1 MRHVPATKEKTAW
14 RDEAS
19 RAPAA
24 QISRYASSTW
34 LGSAKRFLREKEPRK
49 ERLVRGRGRGRGR
62 GTGRGSG
69 RGRGRQGLGLG
80 LGVELGVDNTPC
92 GSRGR
97 VRVGGRGSYHA
108 DLARRAAHAGWGRVP
123 AR

>member
-1 MRHVPATKEKTAW
+1 MRHVPATNEKTAW

-49 ERLVRGRGRGRGR
+49 ERRRAKRNSAAPSRLGLRL
-62 GTGRGSG
+62 
-69 RGRGRQGLGLG
+69 GLGLG
-80 LGVELGVDNTPC
+80 LGFGFGLG
-92 GSRGR
+92 
-97 VRVGGRGSYHA
+97 
-108 DLARRAAHAGWGRVP
+108 
-123 AR
+123 